1 MQRKLFKMKNYAW
14 KENGKEKMH
23 GIQMEKM
30 QKWKKMHGIQMG
42 KKQT

>member
-1 MQRKLFKMKNYAW
+1 MQRKLFKW
-14 KENGKEKMH
+14 KIMHEKKNGKEKMH